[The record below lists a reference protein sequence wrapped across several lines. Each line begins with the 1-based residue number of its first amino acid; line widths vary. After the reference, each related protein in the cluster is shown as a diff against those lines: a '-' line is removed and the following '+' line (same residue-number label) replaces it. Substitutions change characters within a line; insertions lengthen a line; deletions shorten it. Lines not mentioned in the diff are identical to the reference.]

1 MISREDS
8 RVSCYYFKK
17 NHFMNRKNF
26 LQKVTMGTGSII
38 AAPYLLSGQS
48 APPKIP
54 SQADPLPPEKVKEF
68 VVAGHG
74 NLDKVKSLLLEIP
87 TLLYATWDWGGGD
100 FETALEG
107 AGHVGNKEIAN
118 YLIGQGART
127 NLFVLTMLGK
137 TKIVKSYL
145 RAFPQYLSARGPHG
159 FTFLHH
165 AQKGGDDAKEL
176 LDYFQNMGLKETK
189 TAL

>member
-1 MISREDS
+1 MG
-8 RVSCYYFKK
+8 VLFGTLKK
-17 NHFMNRKNF
+17 PFVMDRKNF
-26 LQKVTMGTGSII
+26 LQNIALGTSGII
-38 AAPYLLSGQS
+38 AAPQLMIAQTTK
-48 APPKIP
+48 PKI
-54 SQADPLPPEKVKEF
+54 DPLPAEKVKEF
-68 VVAGHG
+68 VGAGHN
-74 NLDKVKSLLLEIP
+74 NLARVKEMLAESP

-118 YLIGQGART
+118 YLIGLGART

-137 TKIVKSYL
+137 TAIVKSYL
-145 RAFPQYLSARGPHG
+145 DTYPEYLKARGPHG

-165 AQKGGDDAKEL
+165 AQRGGDDAKEL
-176 LDYFQNMGLKETK
+176 LDYFESKGLKEAR